1 MVFSDYR
8 DMVDSYLKAD
18 SSEVFGNFSS
28 EHASYI
34 ITRFLETAQN
44 SVDILSGNFHDAFY
58 DNISVRRLLQQTAAR
73 LHSQGGRIRL
83 ITIDEGTDVDAI
95 RRIFNDINGLYPNT
109 MEYIPAIYQGDE
121 PLSHF
126 LVTDAKRYRLEA
138 PHDRFVADATPSV
151 HAEVCCNNRERA
163 SELLNLF
170 DNIWQRLSGR

>member
-1 MVFSDYR
+1 MVFNDYR
-8 DMVDSYLKAD
+8 DMVDSYLNTD
-18 SSEVFGNFSS
+18 SKEVFGNFSS

-34 ITRFLETAQN
+34 ITRFLETAQS

-58 DNISVRRLLQQTAAR
+58 DSISVRRLLQQTAAR
-73 LHSQGGRIRL
+73 LHSLGGRIRL
-83 ITIDEGTDVDAI
+83 ITIDKEADVVAI
-95 RRIFNDINGLYPNT
+95 KRIFDDINALYPNT
-109 MEYIPAIYQGDE
+109 MAYMPAVYKGNE

-126 LVTDAKRYRLEA
+126 LVADAKRYRLEA
-138 PHDRFVADATPSV
+138 PHDKFVADAMPAV